1 MVLADGSRLPYT
13 ELLLTVGSS
22 PRGLGLPGG
31 DLDGVHYLRTLDDSD
46 RLRTLLAS
54 ATRVG
59 DRRLGVGHDPDPDD
73 DAVGLDDAVTPAS
86 SSPSCSPTVRS
97 WPG

>member
-54 ATRVG
+54 ATRVAVIG
-59 DRRLGVGHDPDPDD
+59 ASVLGT
-73 DAVGLDDAVTPAS
+73 TPIPTTTPSAS
-86 SSPSCSPTVRS
+86 TTL
-97 WPG
+97 